1 MTPASTSARQP
12 RPVSRWAPAL
22 LLLALGL
29 GMVAPAHADR
39 GWRGHS
45 GGHHG
50 YGWGGHHG
58 YGWGGGGSYG
68 SYGAYGFYGA
78 LPAFATVLTIG
89 ALTYWVADGIYY
101 RAVPAGG
108 YEVVPAPVGAA
119 QPAAAVAYANRMFIY
134 PSNAQSKEQQATDE
148 YQCHQWAV
156 GQTGFDPS
164 LAGAAGPTDQ
174 ESRQDYRRAQAACL
188 DGRGYTVK

>member
-58 YGWGGGGSYG
+58 YGWGGGGGSYG
-68 SYGAYGFYGA
+68 SYGFYGA

-119 QPAAAVAYANRMFIY
+119 LPAAAVAYGNRIFIY

-174 ESRQDYRRAQAACL
+174 ESRQNYRRAQAACL

>member
-22 LLLALGL
+22 LLLGLGL
-29 GMVAPAHADR
+29 GAAAPAQADR
-39 GWRGHS
+39 GWRGHP
-45 GGHHG
+45 GGLVGHHG
-50 YGWGGHHG
+50 YGWGGYHG
-58 YGWGGGGSYG
+58 YGWGGGS
-68 SYGAYGFYGA
+68 YGFYGA

-119 QPAAAVAYANRMFIY
+119 QPAAAVAYGNRVFIY
-134 PSNAQSKEQQATDE
+134 PRNAQSKEQQSTDE

-164 LAGAAGPTDQ
+164 LASAVGPTDQ

>member
-12 RPVSRWAPAL
+12 RPVSRWALAL

-50 YGWGGHHG
+50 YGWGG
-58 YGWGGGGSYG
+58 GS
-68 SYGAYGFYGA
+68 YGFYGA

-119 QPAAAVAYANRMFIY
+119 QPAAALAYGNRVFIY
-134 PSNAQSKEQQATDE
+134 PRNAQSKEQQATDE

-174 ESRQDYRRAQAACL
+174 ESRQNYRRAQAACL

>member
-1 MTPASTSARQP
+1 MTPASTPARQH
-12 RPVSRWAPAL
+12 RPFSRWAPAL
-22 LLLALGL
+22 LLLTLGL
-29 GMVAPAHADR
+29 GMAAPAHADR

-45 GGHHG
+45 AGHVG
-50 YGWGGHHG
+50 YGWAGHHG
-58 YGWGGGGSYG
+58 YGWGGG
-68 SYGAYGFYGA
+68 AYGLYGA

-101 RAVPAGG
+101 RAAPSGG
-108 YEVVPAPVGAA
+108 YEVVPAPVGAV
-119 QPAAAVAYANRMFIY
+119 QPAAALAYSGRVFIY
-134 PSNAQSKEQQATDE
+134 PRNAQSKEQQATDE

-164 LAGAAGPTDQ
+164 LSGAAGLADQ
-174 ESRQDYRRAQAACL
+174 ESRQNYRRAQLACL